1 MAQFKWS
8 KDGYFVTETRDV
20 GQIRRVLVATMIL
33 NFVTTIVKLAAGL
46 STGALSVVADGLDSL
61 FDGISNVVGLIGLA
75 ISAKP
80 PDAAY
85 PYGRRKFETLATL
98 SIAFLLF
105 LTAWQLLI
113 SAWQRLGSGAEAKV
127 NIWTAAAMVFS
138 MLIQLGTS
146 FYELRKGRRLNS
158 EFLVADALH
167 TRASILISMSVLI
180 GLALVRLGVHEA
192 DPILAGF
199 VALAIAKIGIDVL
212 RETLPVLVDQAALN
226 PERIAEVV
234 ENIGGIESFHRVR
247 SRGAAGSA
255 AVDLHVRVSP
265 EKSVQEADAIADE
278 VRRRLLALE
287 GVSDV
292 TVHIEAQHEP
302 GANGAELFAT
312 IKHAASEMGLIVH
325 EAWAHRIAGDLY
337 VEMHIGV
344 DPSLTLGEAHALVDR
359 LEQEVRQR
367 LPEAKGVHTHI
378 ELATTQVQVSSR
390 PPKELEAR
398 VRREVE
404 QAVDRI
410 PSLSNPHNIRVYRD
424 PASGN
429 KLFISLECTVAP
441 EIPVAEAHHLASLL
455 EQDLTQRLEDVAE
468 VSVHLEPPEEDQ
480 KASL

>member
-1 MAQFKWS
+1 
-8 KDGYFVTETRDV
+8 
-20 GQIRRVLVATMIL
+20 
-33 NFVTTIVKLAAGL
+33 
-46 STGALSVVADGLDSL
+46 
-61 FDGISNVVGLIGLA
+61 
-75 ISAKP
+75 
-80 PDAAY
+80 
-85 PYGRRKFETLATL
+85 
-98 SIAFLLF
+98 
-105 LTAWQLLI
+105 
-113 SAWQRLGSGAEAKV
+113 GSGAEAKV

-455 EQDLTQRLEDVAE
+455 EQDLTQRLEDVVE